1 MDGRPYFTHEGTGH
15 PSRTETTLGSFLQRQ
30 QFTQTALNKQES
42 KNGARDGGI
51 ERTWGFV
58 IINLVLKRKQERKT

>member
-51 ERTWGFV
+51 ERT
-58 IINLVLKRKQERKT
+58 